1 MTPVNRENTLNFSG
15 SEDGMILVVDAGNT
29 NITLG
34 VFEGKKLRGTYRMTT
49 KVSRTSD
56 EYGIFITELLEKNG
70 LEPKQIE
77 DVIISSVVPNIMH
90 SFTSGIKKYFHVQP
104 IIVGAGIKTGIN
116 IAVANPKSM
125 GADRIVD
132 AVAAYELYG
141 GPVIV
146 IDFGTAT
153 THDVITAD
161 GSLTAS
167 VISPGIRISANALWK
182 DTAMLPE
189 IEIKRPETILAKN
202 TVASMQAGLFFGYVG
217 QTEYIVKKLK
227 AEMAM
232 ENIKVVATGGL
243 GKIISDETDV
253 IDIYDSNLTLE
264 GLRIIYEYNKR

>member
-70 LEPKQIE
+70 LEPRQIE

-227 AEMAM
+227 AETAM

-253 IDIYDSNLTLE
+253 IDIYDSNLTLK